1 MTKKSKLTHLLHVQE
16 NLVSAAPNVIL
27 NLLQIQLCKIL
38 YCLRS
43 LNDAKPASQARQGS
57 MLLLLHK
64 SSSFQQKTTPECYCY
79 MYKTTTYSSR
89 VQGQHFIS

>member
-1 MTKKSKLTHLLHVQE
+1 MQE

-43 LNDAKPASQARQGS
+43 LNDAKPASQA